1 MMWTSRKSM
10 KKMGPTGKLRLVEIQ
25 VITLQKQ
32 QPLRVGPTKK
42 KHYLKLSP
50 LAPKYIESVLSELA
64 AKSSSTQMPE

>member
-42 KHYLKLSP
+42 KHYLKLSRQSYP
-50 LAPKYIESVLSELA
+50 S
-64 AKSSSTQMPE
+64 